1 MMQTIQ
7 LKYDII
13 SWVTGLN
20 DNKLVSELHQW
31 MRSKEKED
39 VAVPQAGCIPPKREG
54 KLTEGF
60 GIWATDTMENNHNYR
75 EFIQGIS
82 IHPMSR

>member
-20 DNKLVSELHQW
+20 DKNLVSELHQW
-31 MRSKEKED
+31 MMSKEKED
-39 VAVPQAGCIPPKREG
+39 VSVPQAGCIPPKRKG

-60 GIWATDTMENNHNYR
+60 GIWAADTMENNPDYR
-75 EFIQGIS
+75 KKIWQTG
-82 IHPMSR
+82 RNTW